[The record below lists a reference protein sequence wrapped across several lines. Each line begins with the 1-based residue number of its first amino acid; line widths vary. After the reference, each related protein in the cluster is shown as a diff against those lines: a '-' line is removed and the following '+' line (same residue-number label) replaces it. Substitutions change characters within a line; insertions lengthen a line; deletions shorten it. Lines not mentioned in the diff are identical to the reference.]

1 MEYQT
6 KLWTSGSSSEL
17 GNNFRAL
24 IKVGQYWTMQAQK
37 YTSDYLKIKA
47 LNISSSPY

>member
-1 MEYQT
+1 MRAATAMEYQT
-6 KLWTSGSSSEL
+6 KLWIGESSSEL

-37 YTSDYLKIKA
+37 YTYFSLFK
-47 LNISSSPY
+47 N